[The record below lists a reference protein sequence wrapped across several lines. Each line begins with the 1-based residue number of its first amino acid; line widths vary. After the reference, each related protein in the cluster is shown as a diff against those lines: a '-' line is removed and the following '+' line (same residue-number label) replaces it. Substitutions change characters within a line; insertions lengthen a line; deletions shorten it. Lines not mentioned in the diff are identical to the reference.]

1 MPVALTPSK
10 GGDFF
15 HHGFIWS
22 EVMPQAA
29 RISTSVPVP
38 SLSRRS
44 APSENS
50 DAAQFVAVALFS
62 GIGLLVSLVAVI
74 FGVQGVWL

>member
-1 MPVALTPSK
+1 
-10 GGDFF
+10 
-15 HHGFIWS
+15 
-22 EVMPQAA
+22 MPQAA

-44 APSENS
+44 APSEGS
-50 DAAQFVAVALFS
+50 DASQFVAVALFS
-62 GIGLLVSLVAVI
+62 GIGLLVSLVAII